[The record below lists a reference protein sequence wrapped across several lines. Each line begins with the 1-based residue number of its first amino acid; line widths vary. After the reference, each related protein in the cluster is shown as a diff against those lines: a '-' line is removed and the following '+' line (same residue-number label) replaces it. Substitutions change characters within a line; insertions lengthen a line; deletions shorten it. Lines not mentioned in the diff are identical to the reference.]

1 MTHLEQDRLSD
12 IQRQV
17 SASMNEIQRI
27 ESVPSHA
34 RRPEDALRLMD
45 LNARV
50 GMMQM
55 LYGDRITPHPRSPG
69 RSR

>member
-1 MTHLEQDRLSD
+1 
-12 IQRQV
+12 
-17 SASMNEIQRI
+17 
-27 ESVPSHA
+27 
-34 RRPEDALRLMD
+34 MD